1 VARVHLKP
9 IASCNNLARLK
20 SITAAYRGTSIDA
33 PAASLTVSKSQHS
46 LNEMNLEMGQT
57 DIDIAMDLEDLNFG
71 ISFDG
76 DTDSDATRLYCVA
89 TASDLC

>member
-33 PAASLTVSKSQHS
+33 PAASLAVSKSQHS